1 MAPLDWILL
10 AVLAGSMVLGAVRG
24 LVSEVLSLAGW
35 VAAFVAAQWLAP
47 RAAVWLPMGQASE
60 VLRYVAGFAVVFVG
74 VAFGCALLSWLVRKA
89 IEAVGLRP
97 VDRVLGAAF
106 GLLRGAVIVLAAT
119 VVALMTPLQDT
130 QAWQQSIGAATAA
143 ATLKHLKPI
152 LPERFGQHLPG

>member
-1 MAPLDWILL
+1 MAPLDWILI
-10 AVLAGSMVLGAVRG
+10 AVLAASMVLGAVRG
-24 LVSEVLSLAGW
+24 LVYEVLSLAGW

-47 RAAVWLPMGQASE
+47 RAAALLPMGQASE

-74 VAFGCALLSWLVRKA
+74 VVFGCALLSWLVRKA

-97 VDRVLGAAF
+97 VDRILGAAF

-130 QAWQQSIGAATAA
+130 VAWQESQGAAVAA

>member
-1 MAPLDWILL
+1 MAPLDWILI
-10 AVLAGSMVLGAVRG
+10 AVLAASMVLGAVRG
-24 LVSEVLSLAGW
+24 LVYEVLSLAGW

-47 RAAVWLPMGQASE
+47 RAAALLPMGQASE

-74 VAFGCALLSWLVRKA
+74 VVFGCALLSWLVRKA

-97 VDRVLGAAF
+97 VDRILGAAF

-130 QAWQQSIGAATAA
+130 VAWQQSQGAAAAA

>member
-10 AVLAGSMVLGAVRG
+10 AVLAGSMVLGAMRG
-24 LVSEVLSLAGW
+24 LVYEVLSLAGW

-47 RAAVWLPMGQASE
+47 RAAAWLPMGQASE

-74 VAFGCALLSWLVRKA
+74 VVFGCALLSWLVRKA

-97 VDRVLGAAF
+97 VDRILGAAF

-130 QAWQQSIGAATAA
+130 VAWQQSQGAAAA
-143 ATLKHLKPI
+143 ASTLKHLKPI